1 MVEEVVA
8 HWTSTEKSICLWGK
22 FKILKHAQLFYLR
35 NSKKALVDL
44 IKQILLRKEYSLR

>member
-8 HWTSTEKSICLWGK
+8 HWTSTEKSICLWEK
-22 FKILKHAQLFYLR
+22 LKHAQLFYLR